1 MQIRFS
7 GASAGAVHH
16 TKADVLNESVIRRH
30 HVTVAGEGDVTLLMA
45 HGFGCDQHMWRFVA
59 PALAKDHRVVLF
71 DHIGCGGSDVSAWD
85 PERHGS
91 LAGYA
96 QDVID
101 LCEALACPRVVF
113 VGHSVSAM
121 IGALASIARPGIFER
136 LVMIGPSPR
145 YLNDAATGYHG
156 GFEPADIEGL
166 LDLMTDNMIGWA
178 NHLAPLVMQNPDRPE
193 LGVELAASFCS
204 GDPAIG
210 RRFARLVFTGDNRA
224 DLPLVRIPTLVMQCS
239 QDAIAPD
246 VVGAYVH
253 AQVAGSRLVRMAA
266 TGHCPHM
273 SHPEETLAI
282 IQGYLGEPHALA

>member
-1 MQIRFS
+1 
-7 GASAGAVHH
+7 
-16 TKADVLNESVIRRH
+16 
-30 HVTVAGEGDVTLLMA
+30 MA

-59 PALAKDHRVVLF
+59 PPLAKDHRVVLF
-71 DHIGCGGSDVSAWD
+71 DHIGCGGSDASAWD
-85 PERHGS
+85 PVRHGS

-101 LCEALACPRVVF
+101 LCDAMGPARIVF

-145 YLNDAATGYHG
+145 YLNDASEGYHG

-204 GDPAIG
+204 GDPTIG
-210 RRFARLVFTGDNRA
+210 RRFARLVFTADNRA
-224 DLPLVRIPTLVMQCS
+224 DLPQLRVPTLVMQCS

-246 VVGAYVH
+246 VVGAHVH
-253 AQVAGSRLVRMAA
+253 AQVAGSRFVRMAA

-273 SHPEETLAI
+273 SHPDETLAI
-282 IQGYLGEPHALA
+282 IQRYLAEPHELA